1 MNKLEKAI
9 AISAKV
15 RRLTKAKVQ
24 IAETISGLG
33 PLEATIIPSLKN
45 ALNETEFQILM
56 LKNIISKVILGLP
69 GFDVKRHIKVDYI
82 SEADLK
88 EGYIDLAMADID
100 TDYLDLTTG
109 DIVPPEEVP
118 EEKRNRQLVS
128 PGGINT

>member
-15 RRLTKAKVQ
+15 RRLIKAKVQ
-24 IAETISGLG
+24 IAEVISGLG
-33 PLEATIIPSLKN
+33 PLEATIIPSLKK
-45 ALNETEFQILM
+45 AQFEIEFRILI
-56 LKNIISKVILGLP
+56 LKNIISKIILGLP
-69 GFDVKRHIKVDYI
+69 GYDFTRHIEINYI

-88 EGYIDLAMADID
+88 EGFIDLAMADID

-109 DIVPPEEVP
+109 DILTPEEVP